1 MLTKIW
7 TASLLLGL
15 AATLVVLAFV
25 CMRDKGFRPYVDLW
39 AKFRRM
45 PLKRQ
50 IAVVMFVVGM
60 WVYASVKPGDG
71 GSGGDGGGDG
81 GGTNNIQMVIDPGG
95 LPQAGSPGA
104 VTNTLGHGVVG
115 EIRPIAG
122 GVLGDS
128 APVVDEW
135 SDFVSITSTN
145 TTRTLTGE
153 DFRRGFVMTQIETGE
168 EHDFSAPP
176 DATIVS
182 DWQAFGAATDWIYV
196 ALTNW
201 AFSVATN
208 DVERLRVYSFG
219 KIEPLIREAGSA
231 IATNYWFAPFMASL
245 GVVPEANWG
254 VLAESARPSRVWY
267 CVTHRNTF
275 VITWENV
282 LLDRD
287 AGIPISFQI
296 EFWSDGRFVY
306 RYDFSRIDAETV
318 EGILAGVSF
327 SGNEWTTNSI
337 PTNVTSMAF
346 CPLAEDDA
354 YNQDSDGDGIATI
367 DELFVHYTDP
377 HNADSDFDG
386 LSDYEELFAYN
397 TNPLDSYSV
406 SDAYCDAVA
415 VRIGGLDPFSFPEGS
430 TNTVLEHIFYSG
442 TTNGVFAYP
451 QPSAEVA
458 VLKVMV
464 SGSGTG
470 RLVVGDA
477 VVPLVAP
484 PQMRSGAVT
493 NTLLLAV
500 GRGVRKEVWFDKP
513 DGLDVALAS
522 DDFLI
527 GEMPTWYW
535 AHGWLAFPHVDATV
549 PCIHNLYAKAR
560 MVTLVHGEEFAGLA
574 ATWESEAQGV
584 AITNVPPVSAEIHG
598 SFPKNQTRT
607 ICYTM
612 SHPDYMGGETNYVQ
626 TLRFCPQ
633 HVSDPSGEPDDP
645 GDDPYYECNCA
656 WSGNCNCCTG
666 EWCHCQCWECP
677 CNLNQSPALV
687 DDAEAEEAFT
697 NALSGTLL
705 PDTFY
710 LYRDNVRTKSLPVP
724 TGDPVHCCPCP
735 EHWQTNYVAKVAYSG
750 RMAVKDAAGE
760 DFYISHEP
768 CTVTLS
774 GVSPSRDFGDSTV
787 VFVTNGVEYSRHNY
801 TVLGVKIDR
810 PSWMT
815 PIERYKKLSASF
827 GFPVEVCSNLYD
839 ASELILRTDV
849 LLDSGYVRLALE
861 DVTGDFEIWLQ
872 DWYDNQ
878 YTWHEPEKLLDGT
891 SHTER
896 YFSMRKWRGIMRRY
910 SETRELCVKVRSLS
924 EGSCR
929 LRFEYVVAN
938 GDCHVHDFSE
948 QKISSVNPV
957 LLIDYDRDGSIGA
970 TDIARHMAGRYAYFW
985 RNDDMWKG
993 DNAFDLPL
1001 INRVNSSDD
1010 VVNGR
1015 NDLINFLPIAV
1026 DVAPF
1031 ASHWSSGSV
1040 YYRLEAYSSALRN
1053 AKLAFADIAR
1063 TQIGDAPLGEDMDV
1077 DGNALYEAPVSALGG
1092 GTNLPPAFVSLSQS
1106 GSGTIIMEFPDF
1118 ARDHELYLNVYA
1130 KSDDAL
1136 LFSAKLKLHVGVVS
1150 NMLGWENLRSVAG
1163 GSGGVPTRLATDD
1176 WPEDEHE
1183 EGNLVFVHGYNME
1196 EDVET
1201 QLWAQNVFKKL
1212 WWSGLDR
1219 GFIAVQWRGNEGQTP
1234 LDLPLVGYVTPNY
1247 YGNVQNAFQTASAL
1261 SNAMETVQGPKWFL
1275 AHSLGNMLVSAA
1287 IQDYGMPHEKY
1298 FMLNAAVAMEA
1309 FDPTNGITQASH
1321 DNMTPEA
1328 WTNYTDR
1335 VRATH
1340 WYELFPGNDGRRSLT
1355 WKGRFCNVTNIVN
1368 FYSSQEEVVC
1378 NGDGKPKDIAR
1389 EYSWYNQEYCKGE
1402 WALMSHPNE
1411 GGWAFNRYYDTVT
1424 HPDTDNELL
1433 EVVDHLPPDDADNL
1447 SDEALRQHPLFLDF
1461 VDSQMHSSSNGAVVA
1476 SNYLYRAEMLAYAVP
1491 AESYAVGANPVPG
1504 RTIMPTN
1511 DTSNILYCNHDM
1523 AVVFTSGIGDLPM
1536 NGGEPKYMHRNWQH
1550 STFVQRSYKR
1560 VHQLF
1565 KVINQHIKENL
1576 Q

>member
-25 CMRDKGFRPYVDLW
+25 CMREKGFRPYVDLW

-71 GSGGDGGGDG
+71 GGDGGGDC
-81 GGTNNIQMVIDPGG
+81 GGTNNIQMVIGPGG
-95 LPQAGSPGA
+95 LPHAGSPGA

-219 KIEPLIREAGSA
+219 KIEPLIREEGSA

-245 GVVPEANWG
+245 GVVPEANWD
-254 VLAESARPSRVWY
+254 LIAASARPSRAWH

-275 VITWENV
+275 VVTWENV
-282 LLDRD
+282 LLGRD
-287 AGIPISFQI
+287 IGSPVSFQI
-296 EFWSDGRFVY
+296 ELWPDGRFVY
-306 RYDFSRIDAETV
+306 RYDFSRLDAETV
-318 EGILAGVSF
+318 EGILAGAAF
-327 SGNEWTTNSI
+327 AGNEWTTNAL

-346 CPLAEDDA
+346 CPLAGDDA

-397 TNPLDSYSV
+397 TNPLNSYSV

-415 VRIGGLDPFSFPEGS
+415 VRIGSLDPFSFPEGS
-430 TNTVLEHIFYSG
+430 TNTVLEHIFYSA

-500 GRGVRKEVWFDKP
+500 GRGVRKEVWFDKS

-549 PCIHNLYAKAR
+549 PCIHDLYAKAR
-560 MVTLVHGEEFAGLA
+560 MVTLVHGEEFAGMT
-574 ATWESEAQGV
+574 ATWSSEAQGV

-612 SHPDYMGGETNYVQ
+612 SHPDYMGGQTNYVQ

-633 HVSDPSGEPDDP
+633 HVSDPSGEPDDS

-656 WSGNCNCCTG
+656 WSGNCSCCTG
-666 EWCHCQCWECP
+666 EWCHCQCLECP
-677 CNLNQSPALV
+677 CNMDQSPALE

-710 LYRDNVRTKSLPVP
+710 LYRDNVRTKYLPVP
-724 TGDPVHCCPCP
+724 TGNPVHCCPCP
-735 EHWQTNYVAKVAYSG
+735 EHWQTNYVAKAAYSG
-750 RMAVKDAAGE
+750 RVAVKDAAGE

-810 PSWMT
+810 PSWMM
-815 PIERYKKLSASF
+815 PIERYKQLSASF

-896 YFSMRKWRGIMRRY
+896 YFSMRKWLGIMRRY

-929 LRFEYVVAN
+929 LRFEYVAAN

-948 QKISSVNPV
+948 QEISSVNPV
-957 LLIDYDRDGSIGA
+957 LLVDYDRDGAIGE

-985 RNDDMWKG
+985 RNDDKWKG

-1031 ASHWSSGSV
+1031 ASHWSSDSV

-1053 AKLAFADIAR
+1053 AKLAFAEIAHS
-1063 TQIGDAPLGEDMDV
+1063 QIGDAALGEDMDI
-1077 DGNALYEAPVSALGG
+1077 DGNAINQAPVFALEG

-1106 GSGTIIMEFPDF
+1106 GSGTMIMEFPDF
-1118 ARDHELYLNVYA
+1118 ARDHELYLNIYA
-1130 KSDDAL
+1130 KTDNAL
-1136 LFSAKLKLHVGVVS
+1136 LFSAKLKLHVGDVL
-1150 NMLGWENLRSVAG
+1150 NMLGWENLRSAVG
-1163 GSGGVPTRLATDD
+1163 GSGGVSTRLATDD
-1176 WPEDEHE
+1176 WPEYEHE
-1183 EGNLVFVHGYNME
+1183 PGNVVFVHGYNME

-1219 GFIAVQWRGNEGQTP
+1219 GFIAVQWRGNEGQYYQ
-1234 LDLPLVGYVTPNY
+1234 VGYGWVSPNY
-1247 YGNVQNAFQTASAL
+1247 YGNVQNAFATASSL
-1261 SNAMETVQGPKWFL
+1261 KTAMDGVQGPKWFI

-1287 IQDYGMPHEKY
+1287 IQDYEMPYERY

-1309 FDPTNGITQASH
+1309 YEPAAGVSQESH
-1321 DNMTPEA
+1321 DNMTPQA
-1328 WTNYTDR
+1328 WTNYADR

-1340 WYELFPGNDGRRSLT
+1340 WFELFPEGDGRRLLT
-1355 WKGRFCNVTNIVN
+1355 WKGRFSNVTNIVN
-1368 FYSSQEEVVC
+1368 FYSTQEDVVC
-1378 NGDGKPKDIAR
+1378 NGDGTQMPYGR
-1389 EYSWYNQEYCKGE
+1389 PYSWYNQEYRKGS
-1402 WALMSHPNE
+1402 WAMMLHDYE
-1411 GGWAFNRYYDTVT
+1411 GGWEFNPYHDTVT
-1424 HPDTDNELL
+1424 GSWVGNEYV
-1433 EVVDHLPPDDADNL
+1433 EHRQRMSPQDAANL
-1447 SDEALRQHPLFLDF
+1447 TSETLRQHPFFLDF
-1461 VDSQMHSSSNGAVVA
+1461 ANQDMYTSSNGLIVA
-1476 SNYLYRAEMLAYAVP
+1476 SNYLYRAEMLAYAIP
-1491 AESYAVGANPVPG
+1491 SESYAVGANPL
-1504 RTIMPTN
+1504 PTLSAEDLN
-1511 DTSNILYCNHDM
+1511 VNLAD
-1523 AVVFTSGIGDLPM
+1523 FTDGQSDLPE
-1536 NGGEPKYMHRNWQH
+1536 NGQEMGDKHRNWQH
-1550 STFVQRSYKR
+1550 STFVQRAYKR
-1560 VHQLF
+1560 THQLF
-1565 KVINQHIKENL
+1565 DQLIGFIKENSHE
-1576 Q
+1576 